1 MELTEKEEMS
11 KTVDSFRFVS
21 GITRRMVETWIKKEE
36 PRPIPWTPMA
46 RPLSECTVAL
56 ISSGGIAMKDDAPFD
71 QEGERRNP
79 WWGDPSFRVIPKSA
93 TEKDVG
99 VYHLHINPTY
109 ALRDLNC
116 LLPLRQ
122 LEEMELQGEIGKAAA
137 SHYSIMGYL
146 LQPEAMLQE
155 SVPAI
160 IQCLKDEGV
169 DIVVL
174 VPS

>member
-1 MELTEKEEMS
+1 MEITEAEGMS

-46 RPLSECTVAL
+46 KPLSECTVAL
-56 ISSGGIAMKDDAPFD
+56 ISSGGIAMKDDTPFD

-79 WWGDPSFRVIPKSA
+79 WWGDPTFRVIPKTA
-93 TEKDVG
+93 TEEDVR

-122 LEEMELQGEIGKAAA
+122 LEEMELQGEIGRAAA
-137 SHYSIMGYL
+137 THYSVMGYL
-146 LQPEAMLQE
+146 LKPEVFLRE
-155 SVPAI
+155 SIPAI
-160 IQCLKDEGV
+160 IQRLKDEQV
-169 DIVVL
+169 DLVVL